1 MAQNATCFWNMVIV
15 ANRFWNMIDQ
25 RVKKKLVLEGFEIKP
40 TEKKDRILF

>member
-1 MAQNATCFWNMVIV
+1 MQAS
-15 ANRFWNMIDQ
+15 MISVRHVDSDQ